1 MGQAMIVTGQPNYV
15 KSPAS
20 SSVAASYTAPAVTL
34 TKPTSANSCLLYDFQ
49 EWQTNTFP
57 SLLRIMPMSSINN
70 GTSVGMR
77 VIGWNNYVQT
87 SGTPVYVPTI
97 LGDFTLTYT
106 SGTVP
111 SLSIDSTTLFQFS
124 AITQAVGT
132 PGANLYSPATASGSD
147 TAPASIFIDTAGSQY
162 VTVAFRSSGTPTMFA
177 FWYAV

>member
-1 MGQAMIVTGQPNYV
+1 MGQSMIVTGQPNYN
-15 KSPAS
+15 KSPIA

-34 TKPTSANSCLLYDFQ
+34 TKPTASNSCLLYDFQ

-77 VIGWNNYVQT
+77 VIGWNSYVQS
-87 SGTPVYVPTI
+87 SGTPVYYPTI

-111 SLSIDSTTLFQFS
+111 SLSIDSTTLYQFS
-124 AITQAVGT
+124 AITQVTGT
-132 PGANLYSPATASGSD
+132 PSANLYSPATASGSD
-147 TAPASIFIDTAGSQY
+147 VAPASILVDATGSQY
-162 VTVAFRSSGTPTMFA
+162 VTASFKSSSTPNMLA
-177 FWYAV
+177 FWYAI